1 MSATIHVSQP
11 QDSQERSSKPLDE
24 AVWRAWLKKN
34 RLDEKRRAAGRI
46 KAANWVCIGV
56 LMAAML
62 VSSYVSTSYVS
73 TYQAIVRVAIGLG
86 GTVMIFES
94 LRTRQYISAA
104 SFVGIVA
111 LFNPIFPA
119 FALSENW
126 PILLVSALPF
136 AAALI
141 WMREL
146 TQRPKA

>member
-11 QDSQERSSKPLDE
+11 QHSQERSSKPLDE

-34 RLDEKRRAAGRI
+34 RLEEKRRAAGRI

-62 VSSYVSTSYVS
+62 VSSYVSYVS

-86 GTVMIFES
+86 GTVMMFES

-104 SFVGIVA
+104 SFAGIVA
-111 LFNPIFPA
+111 LFNPVFPA

-126 PILLVSALPF
+126 PILLASTLPF
-136 AAALI
+136 VAALI

-146 TQRPKA
+146 TQRSNV